1 MVHLDIYILKLN
13 SLICSSVFSSLI
25 MHEKKDKCMNISIIY
40 IFFTLNESNILGQTS
55 ISSVKDEN
63 IVLSSKPVREGLD
76 LSDKLRY

>member
-1 MVHLDIYILKLN
+1 
-13 SLICSSVFSSLI
+13 
-25 MHEKKDKCMNISIIY
+25 MNISIIY